1 MLPQAHPGKT
11 GDDMRRLVFFAAS
24 LLIAACSPSPATEPT
39 AVAKPAVASESSDM
53 TRPDVPVVVML
64 GDSLTAGYELNDDEA
79 LPAVVERALTARG
92 VSATFVNAGVSGDTT
107 ADALNRYDWSV
118 NDSKPDLLVIA
129 LGANDFLLGLPPE
142 RPKANLA
149 AILDRAK
156 ADGLPAAL
164 IGVAIPDN
172 DLDPRDAAYA
182 AIYPELAKQYGV
194 PYQPNFMAPVAGKS
208 GLLMDDGLHPTA
220 NGVEAMAEGVADFLA
235 PVIAKLD

>member
-1 MLPQAHPGKT
+1 
-11 GDDMRRLVFFAAS
+11 MRRLVFIAAS
-24 LLIAACSPSPATEPT
+24 LLIAACSPSPTPEPT
-39 AVAKPAVASESSDM
+39 PAANTPAASESSDM
-53 TRPDVPVVVML
+53 TRQDVPIIVML

-79 LPAVVERALTARG
+79 LPVVVERVLAARG

-118 NDSKPDLLVIA
+118 RDAEPDLLVIA
-129 LGANDFLLGLPPE
+129 LGANDFLLSLPPE
-142 RPKANLA
+142 RPKKNLT

-164 IGVAIPDN
+164 IGVAIPDI

-182 AIYPELAKQYGV
+182 AIFPELAKQYGV

-220 NGVEAMAEGVADFLA
+220 KGVEAMAEGVADFLA

>member
-1 MLPQAHPGKT
+1 MAY
-11 GDDMRRLVFFAAS
+11 
-24 LLIAACSPSPATEPT
+24 
-39 AVAKPAVASESSDM
+39 
-53 TRPDVPVVVML
+53 
-64 GDSLTAGYELNDDEA
+64 GDSLTAGYELKDDEA
-79 LPAVVERALTARG
+79 LPVVVERVLAARG

-118 NDSKPDLLVIA
+118 KDAEPDLLVIA
-129 LGANDFLLGLPPE
+129 LGANDFLLSLPPE
-142 RPKANLA
+142 RPKKNLT

-164 IGVAIPDN
+164 IGVAIPDI

-182 AIYPELAKQYGV
+182 AIFPELAKQYGV

-220 NGVEAMAEGVADFLA
+220 KGVEAMAEGVADFLA